1 MEEQTAAV
9 VKGNNEN
16 DSNGTVKV
24 TEAMLPPGDTAPV
37 TADSVNNGNNVN
49 NENNENGSNGGVN
62 MAEQVNK
69 NEVSNADLE
78 KIQEMLKKIEK
89 SNRKQVG
96 WARTAA
102 LFMILLFVVIGGALF
117 IMVPKIMDTLAY
129 IDVAVDSANE
139 VLQEA
144 DAAISDINAMS
155 RSLTTTSDE
164 LSAMLSENSEALASA
179 IAQIEAIDFESLNN
193 AIVDLETTVGPLANF
208 MGRFSKK

>member
-9 VKGNNEN
+9 VKGNNVN

-24 TEAMLPPGDTAPV
+24 TQAMLPAGTETPV
-37 TADSVNNGNNVN
+37 TQSSENSKNAD
-49 NENNENGSNGGVN
+49 NGSNGGVN

-69 NEVSNADLE
+69 NEVTTVDMQ
-78 KIQEMLKKIEK
+78 KIEEMLRKIEK
-89 SNRKQVG
+89 SNKKQVG

-102 LFMILLFVVIGGALF
+102 IFMILLFVVIGGALF
-117 IMVPKIMDTLAY
+117 MMVPRVINTLTN
-129 IDVAVDSANE
+129 IDVAVNSAYE

-144 DAAISDINAMS
+144 DAAISDINQMS

-179 IAQIEAIDFESLNN
+179 ISQIEAIDFESLNK
-193 AIVDLETTVGPLANF
+193 AIEDLETTVGPLANF

>member
-24 TEAMLPPGDTAPV
+24 TEAQVPAAPAA
-37 TADSVNNGNNVN
+37 TEPQAGTGS
-49 NENNENGSNGGVN
+49 ENSDNGSNGGVK
-62 MAEQVNK
+62 MAEQANNSVN
-69 NEVSNADLE
+69 SNVDMQ
-78 KIQEMLKKIEK
+78 KIEEMLKKIEK

-102 LFMILLFVVIGGALF
+102 IFMILLFVVIGGALF
-117 IMVPKIMDTLAY
+117 IMVPRVIDTLTN
-129 IDVAVDSANE
+129 IDIAVNSANE

-144 DAAISDINAMS
+144 DAAISDINQMS

-164 LSAMLSENSEALASA
+164 LSAMLSQNSEALASA
-179 IAQIEAIDFESLNN
+179 ISQIEAIDFESLNN

>member
-24 TEAMLPPGDTAPV
+24 TEAQVPAAPAAPAAPAPQEG
-37 TADSVNNGNNVN
+37 TGS
-49 NENNENGSNGGVN
+49 ENSDNGSNGGVN
-62 MAEQVNK
+62 MAEQVN
-69 NEVSNADLE
+69 NSVNSNADLQ
-78 KIQEMLKKIEK
+78 KIEEMLKKIEK

-117 IMVPKIMDTLAY
+117 IMVPKVIDTLTN
-129 IDVAVDSANE
+129 IDVAVNSANE

-144 DAAISDINAMS
+144 DAAISDINEMS

-164 LSAMLSENSEALASA
+164 LSAMLSQNSEALASA
-179 IAQIEAIDFESLNN
+179 ISQIEAIDFESLNN

>member
-24 TEAMLPPGDTAPV
+24 TEAQVPAAPAAPAAPEPQAG
-37 TADSVNNGNNVN
+37 TGS
-49 NENNENGSNGGVN
+49 ENSDNGSNGGVN
-62 MAEQVNK
+62 MAEQVN
-69 NEVSNADLE
+69 NSVNSNADLQ
-78 KIQEMLKKIEK
+78 KIEEMLKKIEK

-117 IMVPKIMDTLAY
+117 IMVPKVIDTLTN
-129 IDVAVDSANE
+129 IDVAVNSANE

-144 DAAISDINAMS
+144 DAAISDINEMS

-164 LSAMLSENSEALASA
+164 LSAMLSQNSEALASA
-179 IAQIEAIDFESLNN
+179 ISQIEAIDFESLNN

>member
-24 TEAMLPPGDTAPV
+24 TEAMLPAGTV
-37 TADSVNNGNNVN
+37 TPDPQSNGNN
-49 NENNENGSNGGVN
+49 ENKDNGSNGGVK
-62 MAEQVNK
+62 MAEQVNS
-69 NEVSNADLE
+69 VNANVDMQ
-78 KIQEMLKKIEK
+78 KIEEMLKKIER
-89 SNRKQVG
+89 SNKKQLG

-102 LFMILLFVVIGGALF
+102 LFMILLFLVIGGALF
-117 IMVPKIMDTLAY
+117 VMVPRVINTLTN
-129 IDVAVDSANE
+129 IDVAVNSANE
-139 VLQEA
+139 ILQEA
-144 DAAISDINAMS
+144 DAAISDINKMS

-179 IAQIEAIDFESLNN
+179 ISQIEAIDFESLNN